1 MRRFTVVP
9 VIDLMGGS
17 VVHAK
22 AGERDRYRPLS
33 RSVVTSSAEPLQV
46 VADLLALA
54 PFPTLY
60 IADLDAIRK
69 TGDHMAILRALGAA
83 FPELELWVDAG
94 FADARSCAS
103 FRGTGL
109 GRLVLG
115 SESQSDTSLLEGP
128 EALPDL
134 VLSLDYKGD
143 TPLGPPRIFAD
154 PGLWPDRLVVMTLA
168 RVGTGQGPDTSK
180 LEAVLQRA
188 GKRAVLA
195 AGGVRDG
202 NDLATLEALGCAGVL
217 VASALHDGRL
227 GAAELQLGR
236 SREAVT

>member
-22 AGERDRYRPLS
+22 AGERDRYRPIQG
-33 RSVVTSSAEPLQV
+33 SVVTGSAEPLRV

-54 PFPTLY
+54 PFPVLY

-83 FPELELWVDAG
+83 FPGLELWVDAG

-109 GRLVLG
+109 GRPVLG

-168 RVGTGQGPDTSK
+168 RVGSGQGPDMDK
-180 LEAVLQRA
+180 LKPVLAKA
-188 GKRAVLA
+188 GERAVLA

-202 NDLATLEALGCAGVL
+202 DDLTMLAAAGCAGVL
-217 VASALHDGRL
+217 VASAIHDGRL
-227 GAAELQLGR
+227 GPVELQLDR
-236 SREAVT
+236 TW